1 VKIKDLVIKQRE
13 FYLTNTTLSYDFRIN
28 ALKKLKDAIILY
40 EEKLK
45 DALKADLG
53 KSSYEAF
60 LTEIGVTLKE
70 ISYLSKNLKKYMKNK
85 KVKTSLV
92 DFPAKSFRS
101 PHPYG
106 VVLVISP
113 WNYPV
118 YLTFAPLVGAIAAG
132 NTVILKPSNYSP
144 NASLVIQDIISQTF
158 SEEFVTTVLG
168 GREENQALLDQ
179 KFDYIFFTGSVNVGK
194 VVMEKAAKNLTP
206 ISLELGGKS
215 PTIVCKDANIELA
228 ARRIAFG
235 KYLNSGQTCVAPDYL
250 FIDNKVKD
258 KFLVEFKK
266 SVLKFYGETP
276 IQNNDYPKI
285 INEKHFGRLLGLI
298 KDQTIFMGGESDKQ
312 LLKITPTVLENVNQ
326 ESPIMQ
332 EEIFGPILP
341 VMTFDS
347 LQEPIDYINNNPHP
361 LALYLFTDSRKT
373 EKEVLAKCNFGGGCI
388 NDTIMQV
395 ASDYLPFGGVG
406 ESGMGAYH
414 GKSSF
419 DTFTHYRSIIR
430 KSTIFDLK
438 VRYLP
443 VTKLKEKLAKFFLK

>member
-1 VKIKDLVIKQRE
+1 MKIKDLVIKQRE

-70 ISYLSKNLKKYMKNK
+70 ISYISKNLKKYMKNK

-250 FIDNKVKD
+250 FIDNEVKD

-285 INEKHFGRLLGLI
+285 INEKHFSRLLGLI
-298 KDQTIFMGGESDKQ
+298 KDQTVFMGGESDKQ